1 MKNTNL
7 RKLIA
12 VLMSAIM
19 LLGLLVGCNNNEG
32 TETSGSTDATD
43 STSAT
48 PKASGL
54 LVVNANGAVNVFY
67 DQDGMVLELEGIDDD
82 GSALIAGY
90 EDYLGE
96 SCSSVVCT
104 LIENSVNTGALDRTR
119 FVMVKQAVGSSLPGT
134 NFLEE
139 LKSDAQAMLDAL
151 NSTAK
156 LLVIGEEDLDQNGYI
171 DLISAKDMAL
181 AYLDMADFDSFD
193 GESTPTDGTYY
204 FTVTFNGI
212 EEYVS
217 VNAVTGLVSNAFL
230 DMPEDEEQTENLPD
244 TELESATKA
253 TGEEST
259 VNEDAVNE
267 EASNEEASNEED

>member
-1 MKNTNL
+1 MKNINL

-12 VLMSAIM
+12 LLMSAM
-19 LLGLLVGCNNNEG
+19 VLLGLLAGCGNNSDADASDG
-32 TETSGSTDATD
+32 TNGAEDTTA
-43 STSAT
+43 STSK
-48 PKASGL
+48 PSGM

-67 DQDGMVLELEGIDDD
+67 DKDGMVLELEAIDDD

-96 SCSSVVCT
+96 SCASVVAT
-104 LIENSVNTGALDRTR
+104 LIEDSVNMGALDRTR
-119 FVMVKQAVGSSLPGT
+119 FVLVKQAVGSSLPGT

-156 LLVIGEEDLDQNGYI
+156 LIVIGEADLGQNGYI

-181 AYLDMADFDSFD
+181 AYLDISDFDSFD
-193 GESTPTDGTYY
+193 GESTPTNGTYY
-204 FTVTFNGI
+204 FTVTCNGI

-217 VNAVTGLVSNAFL
+217 VDAVTGLVSNAFL
-230 DMPEDEEQTENLPD
+230 DMPEEEAEFTEEDLPD
-244 TELESATKA
+244 TETETTAAT
-253 TGEEST
+253 E
-259 VNEDAVNE
+259 
-267 EASNEEASNEED
+267 SNEAPNDAEADKE